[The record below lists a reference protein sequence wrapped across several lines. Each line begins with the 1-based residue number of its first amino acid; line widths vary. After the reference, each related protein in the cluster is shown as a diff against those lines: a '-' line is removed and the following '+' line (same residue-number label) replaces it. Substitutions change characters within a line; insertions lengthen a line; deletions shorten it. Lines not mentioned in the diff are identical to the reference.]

1 MLRGLAEYSMSG
13 RRQAATV
20 AILFGL
26 IPMLNVLSGS
36 VVALVALRH
45 GLTEGLLVLLWAAL
59 PAGLQWLVGDSSP
72 LLMLVGA
79 LLTAL
84 MLRRSE
90 SWPQTLVLMTVLAW
104 ATQVSLY
111 LQPAY
116 VAQVSGIIEQMMR
129 EGGSVQLADG
139 SEVATAS
146 SEDVVALLLRFY
158 GAWHF
163 ALIMLCLSIA
173 RHWQAL
179 LYNPGGFRKEFHALR
194 LDPRFS
200 GVLLALLLAGELG
213 VPPLDTWVPLLCM
226 APMVNGL
233 ALVHFVVDQ
242 RKLGVNWLVLAWLF
256 ALLMAPAVIVLGF
269 ADSLANLRK
278 RLAPGPKE

>member
-1 MLRGLAEYSMSG
+1 MLRGLAEYAMSG

-26 IPMLNVLSGS
+26 VPMLNVLSGS

-45 GLTEGLLVLLWAAL
+45 GLSEGLLVLLWAAL

-72 LLMLVGA
+72 LMMLFGA
-79 LLTAL
+79 LFTAL
-84 MLRRSE
+84 LLRQSS
-90 SWPQTLVLMTVLAW
+90 SWPRTLVLMTLLAW
-104 ATQVSLY
+104 LTQLSLY

-116 VAQVSGIIEQMMR
+116 VAQVTAIIEQMLS
-129 EGGSVQLADG
+129 EGVQ
-139 SEVATAS
+139 VATEDGVAIAS
-146 SEDVVALLLRFY
+146 GQDVVALLLRFY

-163 ALIMLCLSIA
+163 ALFMVCLAVA

-179 LYNPGGFRKEFHALR
+179 LYNPGGFRREFHALR
-194 LDPRFS
+194 LDPRFT
-200 GVLLALLLAGELG
+200 GVLLALLLAGEMG
-213 VPPLDTWVPLLCM
+213 ISPLDTWVPLLCM

-233 ALVHFVVDQ
+233 ALVHFVVNQ

-256 ALLMAPAVIVLGF
+256 ALLMAPAFIIAGF
-269 ADSLANLRK
+269 VDSFANLR
-278 RLAPGPKE
+278 RHFAPEPRE